1 MHNVVVFDYDGVIVD
16 SSDLFTDFFLKGCM
30 RIGRDDLASKEVF
43 LSLFDG
49 NMYETMLKKG
59 LSKEEMLKVVFTLRE
74 GLLKHQED
82 LKIFSGVSDV
92 IGLLN
97 QAEIPLFVVTSNES
111 AVVSKF
117 LEKHGIVG
125 FKDIIGSDRQ
135 PSKIKV
141 LSQLKQQFDDATVWY
156 VGDTCGDVLEGRAAG
171 VKTAVVTWGFH
182 NEKRLLSVDPDV
194 VVSSSKQLQ
203 ELFLN

>member
-1 MHNVVVFDYDGVIVD
+1 MVFDYDGVIVD
-16 SSDLFTDFFLKGCM
+16 SSELFTDFFLKGCL

-59 LSKEEMLKVVFTLRE
+59 LSKEEMVKVIFTLRE

-82 LKIFSGVSDV
+82 LKIFSGVSES
-92 IGLLN
+92 IGLLHEAN
-97 QAEIPLFVVTSNES
+97 VPLFVVTSNES
-111 AVVSKF
+111 AVVSSF
-117 LEKHGIVG
+117 LKKNGIVG
-125 FKDIIGSDRQ
+125 FKDVIGSDRQ

-141 LSQLKQQFDDATVWY
+141 LSELKKQFGNSTIWY
-156 VGDTCGDVLEGRAAG
+156 VGDTCGDVREGRAAG

-182 NEKRLLSVDPDV
+182 DEKRLKSADPDMV
-194 VVSSSKQLQ
+194 ISSSEQLQ
-203 ELFLN
+203 NLFLN

>member
-1 MHNVVVFDYDGVIVD
+1 VVFDYDGVIVD

-30 RIGRDDLASKEVF
+30 RIGREDLASKEVF

-74 GLLKHQED
+74 GLLKHQDD
-82 LKIFSGVSDV
+82 LKIFSGVSDA
-92 IGLLN
+92 IGMLHD
-97 QAEIPLFVVTSNES
+97 AEVPLFVVTSNES
-111 AVVSKF
+111 AVVTNF
-117 LEKHGIVG
+117 LNKKGIVG
-125 FKDIIGSDRQ
+125 FKDVIGSDRQ

-141 LSQLKQQFDDATVWY
+141 LSELKKQFNDATIWY
-156 VGDTCGDVLEGRAAG
+156 VGDTCGDVVEGRAAG

-182 NEKRLLSVDPDV
+182 DAKRLQSVDPDMMIT
-194 VVSSSKQLQ
+194 SSEQLQ
-203 ELFLN
+203 KLLLN

>member
-16 SSDLFTDFFLKGCM
+16 SSELFTDFFLKGCM

-97 QAEIPLFVVTSNES
+97 QAEVPLFVVTSNES

-141 LSQLKQQFDDATVWY
+141 LSKLKQQFDDATIWY

-182 NEKRLLSVDPDV
+182 DEKRLMSVDPDV